1 MGQYA
6 PIMGAAMSAMSS
18 FAQSRVQASQA
29 RAQAASLEA
38 QGDML
43 RKQASLVQQRGEIEA
58 RAIDRRKLELR
69 RAFQDLQG
77 RNRANLG
84 AGYVDLVSGSPLE
97 VSTGN
102 IQRFADD
109 MGENAYAV
117 ALKRWETQQQVNA
130 MNYQADMY
138 DEQSSFM
145 DRSANNL
152 IGSLMGAGMSAFG
165 TYAAMGGFKD
175 TSTTVAGIGQYGS
188 SGGGSTGVWPTTAT
202 KQRYST
208 IAPKFTA
215 RRI

>member
-6 PIMGAAMSAMSS
+6 PIMGAAFSAMSS

-29 RAQAASLEA
+29 RAQAATMEA
-38 QGDML
+38 QGELL

-84 AGYVDLVSGSPLE
+84 AGFVDMSSGSPFE
-97 VSTGN
+97 VSEGN

-109 MGENAYAV
+109 RGENAYAV

-138 DEQSSFM
+138 DAQSSYLS
-145 DRSANNL
+145 RSGNNL
-152 IGSLMGAGMSAFG
+152 FGSLLQAGMAGFG
-165 TYAAMGGFKD
+165 SYAMLGGFKD
-175 TSTTVAGIGQYGS
+175 TSGGQGQYWDRALQDWS
-188 SGGGSTGVWPTTAT
+188 NSNP
-202 KQRYST
+202 RH
-208 IAPKFTA
+208 
-215 RRI
+215 